1 MRFKAKDQYTPGLLM
16 SSIVFS
22 CLFFIPFR
30 FIQNHYDFKG
40 MSAVLIFIFVIAISS
55 IISFLIYQLLMV
67 DVSENINGDASAGLL
82 DLDQDSY
89 RFPEITIFSV
99 GFTLLITI
107 LLFFCFTF
115 LI

>member
-1 MRFKAKDQYTPGLLM
+1 MNFLLI
-16 SSIVFS
+16 S
-22 CLFFIPFR
+22 
-30 FIQNHYDFKG
+30 
-40 MSAVLIFIFVIAISS
+40 IFIIAISS

-67 DVSENINGDASAGLL
+67 DGSENINGDASAGLL

-107 LLFFCFTF
+107 FLFFCFTF
-115 LI
+115 LT